1 MLHLLA
7 IAVRPCIQPPW
18 QCSNS
23 GKVAKHHALGIS
35 ISYSLGN
42 NLSAADAYMLQRPQ
56 LLTMSK
62 TDKTLWPSCCLGFTF
77 MQRSYPESELTLL
90 FGVTATSY
98 ELAMLAALCDNDI

>member
-1 MLHLLA
+1 M
-7 IAVRPCIQPPW
+7 P
-18 QCSNS
+18 
-23 GKVAKHHALGIS
+23 KHHALQIS

-90 FGVTATSY
+90 FGDGKHPTSF
-98 ELAMLAALCDNDI
+98 AMLAALCDNDI